1 MKKVQKIIQGNSKM
15 SSWMDMGKELGRMER
30 ASLRRKAGATMGNGR
45 MVNAME
51 RALRSLTDSRGMR
64 AVGPMACSMELASI
78 TVRRMGASSRAIGTT
93 ELTTAQVYS
102 TRRTA
107 AKRGCSTITECCNRG
122 KPGLHLQ
129 CTRHLESDHKRW

>member
-15 SSWMDMGKELGRMER
+15 SSWMDMGKELGRMEK

-64 AVGPMACSMELASI
+64 AVGP
-78 TVRRMGASSRAIGTT
+78 T

-107 AKRGCSTITECCNRG
+107 AKRGCSPITECCNRG